1 MKCTF
6 NYFKNSTKYAGRT
19 IINVSVEAVDD
30 VTGVTYSQDRHYL
43 LWGDVYLKP
52 FIGKQ
57 VEIALTKSP
66 KLGFDVCTD
75 IKFIPEEVTPATP
88 VELF

>member
-19 IINVSVEAVDD
+19 IINVSVDTVDNL
-30 VTGVTYSQDRHYL
+30 TGVTYSQERHYL
-43 LWGDVYLKP
+43 LVGDFYLKP

-57 VEIALTKSP
+57 VEITLTKSP
-66 KLGFDVCTD
+66 KLGFDVCTN
-75 IKFIPEEVTPATP
+75 IKFITEEVDSVEP

>member
-19 IINVSVEAVDD
+19 IINVSVDTVYD
-30 VTGVTYSQDRHYL
+30 VTGATYSQERHYL
-43 LWGDVYLKP
+43 LVGDFYLKP

-57 VEIALTKSP
+57 VELTLTKSP
-66 KLGFDVCTD
+66 KLGFDVCTN
-75 IKFIPEEVTPATP
+75 IKFIPEEVSSVEP

>member
-6 NYFKNSTKYAGRT
+6 INFDYSKKYEGR
-19 IINVSVEAVDD
+19 IILYVLADMVDEL
-30 VTGVTYSQDRHYL
+30 TGVPYREEQHYL
-43 LWGDVYLKP
+43 LVGKFYLKP
-52 FIGKQ
+52 FVGKQ
-57 VEIALTKSP
+57 VEITLTKSP

-75 IKFIPEEVTPATP
+75 IKFISEEVKPVEP

>member
-6 NYFKNSTKYAGRT
+6 INFDYSKKYEGR
-19 IINVSVEAVDD
+19 IILNVVAEELDNL
-30 VTGVTYSQDRHYL
+30 TGVLGRVKRHYL
-43 LWGDVYLKP
+43 LVGEFHLEP
-52 FIGKQ
+52 FVGKQ
-57 VEIALTKSP
+57 VELTLTKSP

-75 IKFIPEEVTPATP
+75 IKFIPEEVESVEP